1 MRRLL
6 ATIFTGWDSVFDVI
20 PTVVIV
26 AIIYWFSRRKKHK
39 KLFGEDFKEVRKKAR
54 LNEIIRL
61 LFVCYITGL
70 ACMTLFPV
78 YLWGAII
85 NLDINYLFSSHY
97 SSWHFSYIPEI
108 WTFITD
114 RNLLPMKLWLKDF
127 LGMALNVVLF
137 VPLGFALPFVWKKAS
152 FLITALIGLAG
163 TVFIEL
169 VVQPFISRDPTI
181 DDIICN
187 TLGTVIGYL
196 LYLLI
201 KKIFPR
207 FTEKCKTSVL
217 DANKKSLA

>member
-61 LFVCYITGL
+61 LFVCYITGV
-70 ACMTLFPV
+70 ACMTLFTTQFWACFWRFQFREMLPHSFHG
-78 YLWGAII
+78 WR
-85 NLDINYLFSSHY
+85 
-97 SSWHFSYIPEI
+97 FSYKPVLWE
-108 WTFITD
+108 FIEESYPI
-114 RNLLPMKLWLKDF
+114 RDF
-127 LGMALNVVLF
+127 LRYELLGIIENVIFF
-137 VPLGFALPFVWKKAS
+137 VPLGLLLPFVWKKAS
-152 FLITALIGLAG
+152 FAKTVLIGFAC
-163 TVFIEL
+163 TVFIEV
-169 VVQPFISRDPTI
+169 VVQPFWGRDPTI

-207 FTEKCKTSVL
+207 FTEKCKTTVL